1 MISDSR
7 CRIVGLMRNR
17 SENDKNASM
26 PTLAWRKATCR
37 VCGETFDYS
46 SRRAPAT
53 CRSGEC
59 RYKYHYKIDTHKW
72 ADYQPTLFDR

>member
-1 MISDSR
+1 MKTGSS
-7 CRIVGLMRNR
+7 NEK
-17 SENDKNASM
+17 SASI
-26 PTLAWRKATCR
+26 PQLVWRKATCR

-53 CRSGEC
+53 CRKGEC
-59 RYKYHYKIDTHKW
+59 LYKYHYKIEMETW